1 MFIAIT
7 QVIFTKLAGCIALI
21 LQKDRDR
28 WVKGIDTLFRSG
40 QTDF

>member
-28 WVKGIDTLFRSG
+28 GVKGIDTLFRPG